1 MGAHIGQL
9 VGHVILHKV
18 VLAGQVCQL
27 RALCHGALGIKQG
40 LQLCAAGK
48 LRAQLAALG
57 QKAALT
63 AAECRAGRKAAGI
76 FDLCV
81 FPAGDLFVHCIPPAE
96 SGHSSVKKQKGQRLP
111 QKLLRQGTALKHCF
125 RPQEPRIQNG
135 RPRIR
140 AGVTMQGLDQAF
152 LTVSTRAAKLLGSL
166 MAISDSIL
174 RFSSMPA
181 FFRPA
186 MKVE

>member
-1 MGAHIGQL
+1 MIFAFSRL
-9 VGHVILHKV
+9 VIFSSIVFLLLK
-18 VLAGQVCQL
+18 
-27 RALCHGALGIKQG
+27 
-40 LQLCAAGK
+40 
-48 LRAQLAALG
+48 
-57 QKAALT
+57 
-63 AAECRAGRKAAGI
+63 AGI
-76 FDLCV
+76 HLQKSKK
-81 FPAGDLFVHCIPPAE
+81 G
-96 SGHSSVKKQKGQRLP
+96 SVCHK
-111 QKLLRQGTALKHCF
+111 KLLRQGTALKHCF

-135 RPRIR
+135 RPRVY
-140 AGVTMQGLDQAF
+140 AGVTIQVLDQAF